1 MFKEIQQKSLEENKF
16 LSYPIIS
23 FVKIKGKDCRCEM
36 HKELRMNPGNLKSHI
51 RKTHKLNF
59 ETGNRLEINQEAL
72 HDLPEE
78 KISQN
83 PVKLMLDLQDNY
95 FWELLRK
102 VKAISKIKDPKY
114 AMLVV
119 KHSLLGEIKEDFLKI
134 LEEKSRDLNWEKME
148 QQMAKRTEEERISD
162 KIDARID
169 SMFSTRP
176 AFN

>member
-1 MFKEIQQKSLEENKF
+1 MLKEIQQKSLEENKF
-16 LSYPIIS
+16 LSYPIIP
-23 FVKIKGKDCRCEM
+23 FVKIKGMDYRCEM
-36 HKELRMNPGNLKSHI
+36 HKKLRMNPGNIKSHI

-59 ETGNRLEINQEAL
+59 ETGNRLENNQEAL

-83 PVKLMLDLQDNY
+83 PVKILLDIQDNY

-102 VKAISKIKDPKY
+102 VKAISKIKDLEY
-114 AMLVV
+114 AKLVV

-148 QQMAKRTEEERISD
+148 QQMAKMTEEERISD